1 MAHNSGIII
10 QARTG
15 SSRLPGKMT
24 LPFAGNKNLLELMLT
39 DFRQSAGDIPFVVA
53 TTFKPGD
60 DAIVAICRD
69 LDVPFFRGS
78 EQDVLDRFILTA
90 KQFGFDKIIRVCA
103 DNPFFDLVTTLRLL
117 DVLEET
123 KYDYAGFSINDKP
136 SIKTHIGLWGEAVTL
151 GSLVKASKLTTDPKY
166 REHVTNYLY
175 SNPEDFKIKLTPAPY
190 EFHNRE
196 DLRFTL
202 DTEGD
207 FKLHQQ
213 LYRKAGDL
221 PIPERLFELLKITGE
236 NEQFRASMQ
245 EEIKRN
251 SK

>member
-24 LPFAGNKNLLELMLT
+24 LPFAGDKNLLELMLT
-39 DFRQSAGDIPFVVA
+39 DFRQTAGDIPFVVA
-53 TTFKPGD
+53 TTDKPGD
-60 DAIVAICRD
+60 DAIVAVCRN
-69 LDVPFFRGS
+69 LDVPCYRGP
-78 EQDVLDRFILTA
+78 EQDVLKRFILTA
-90 KQFGFDKIIRVCA
+90 EQYGFDNIIRVCA
-103 DNPFFDLVTTLRLL
+103 DNPFFDLVSTLRLL
-117 DVLEET
+117 NVLEET
-123 KYDYAGFSINDKP
+123 KCDYAGFSINGKP

-151 GSLVKASKLTTDPKY
+151 GSLVKASRLTADPKF

-175 SNPEDFKIKLTPAPY
+175 SNPEDFQIIVKPAPY
-190 EFHNRE
+190 GFHNRE

-213 LYRKAGDL
+213 LYRMAGNL
-221 PIPERLFELLKITGE
+221 PIPDRLFELLKITDE
-236 NEQFRASMQ
+236 NEHFRIIMQ
-245 EEIKRN
+245 VEIKRN